1 MLKTFF
7 SALTFSAT
15 IRLATPLILTGMG
28 GLFADRANVFNIG
41 LESFMLISA
50 FFAMLGSYLTTN
62 PFIGLLFGMTSS
74 LIASIIF
81 GILVIYLN
89 SNPIVV
95 GIAMNLSAWG
105 FTTLLL
111 DTIFN
116 IRGAFIDNRI
126 KSFQSIELPI
136 IKDIPFVGDILSG
149 HNVLVYI
156 ALISVIICHIVI
168 FKTPFGLRLRG
179 LKSNETAVQTAG
191 VNTIK
196 YKWITTLISGIF
208 AGISGT
214 FLPLGGLS
222 MFTENMSAGKGF
234 LALAAI
240 MIGNGN
246 PFKVF
251 IACLIFAYADAL
263 SVGLQG
269 FEIPSQIVLMAPYLA
284 TVIALFVER
293 LREIRLTTSVK
304 NSSS

>member
-7 SALTFSAT
+7 SALTLSAT

-41 LESFMLISA
+41 LESFMLLSA
-50 FFAMLGSYLTTN
+50 FFAMLGSYLTTS
-62 PFIGLLFGMTSS
+62 PLVGLIFGIVSS

-81 GILVIYLN
+81 GVLVIYLK
-89 SNPIVV
+89 SNPVVV

-105 FTTLLL
+105 ITTLLL

-116 IRGAFIDNRI
+116 IRGAFMHKRI
-126 KSFQSIELPI
+126 TSFQSIELPI
-136 IKDIPFVGDILSG
+136 MGKIPFIKDVLSG

-156 ALISVIICHIVI
+156 ALISVILCYIVV

-179 LKSNETAVQTAG
+179 LKYNETAVQTAG
-191 VNTIK
+191 VNTNN
-196 YKWITTLISGIF
+196 YKWITILLSGIF
-208 AGISGT
+208 AGISGS

-246 PFKVF
+246 PLKVF
-251 IACLIFAYADAL
+251 FACLIFAYADAL

-284 TVIALFVER
+284 TVLVLFIER
-293 LREIRLTTSVK
+293 LREIRYTS
-304 NSSS
+304 SI

>member
-7 SALTFSAT
+7 SALTLSAT

-41 LESFMLISA
+41 LESFMLLSA
-50 FFAMLGSYLTTN
+50 FFAMLGSYLTTS
-62 PFIGLLFGMTSS
+62 PFVGLIFGIVSS
-74 LIASIIF
+74 VIASIIF
-81 GILVIYLN
+81 GVLVIYLK
-89 SNPIVV
+89 SNPVVV

-105 FTTLLL
+105 ITTLLL

-116 IRGAFIDNRI
+116 IRGAFMHSRI
-126 KSFQSIELPI
+126 TSFKSIELPI
-136 IKDIPFVGDILSG
+136 IDKIPFLNDVLSG

-156 ALISVIICHIVI
+156 ALISVVICYIVV
-168 FKTPFGLRLRG
+168 FKTSFGLRLRG
-179 LKSNETAVQTAG
+179 LKYNEIAVQTAG
-191 VNTIK
+191 VNTNN
-196 YKWITTLISGIF
+196 YKWITILLSGFF
-208 AGISGT
+208 AGISGS

-246 PFKVF
+246 PLKVF
-251 IACLIFAYADAL
+251 LACLIFAYADAL

-269 FEIPSQIVLMAPYLA
+269 FEIPSQVVLMAPYLA
-284 TVIALFVER
+284 TVLALFVER
-293 LREIRLTTSVK
+293 LREIRYTSSAK
-304 NSSS
+304 

>member
-1 MLKTFF
+1 MLETFF

-50 FFAMLGSYLTTN
+50 FFAMLGSYLTTS
-62 PFIGLLFGMTSS
+62 PFVGLILGIVSS
-74 LIASIIF
+74 LVASIIF
-81 GILVIYLN
+81 GVLVIYLK

-105 FTTLLL
+105 ITTLLL

-116 IRGAFIDNRI
+116 TRGAFMHNRI
-126 KSFQSIELPI
+126 VSFQSIKLPI
-136 IKDIPFVGDILSG
+136 IGKIPFLKDILSG
-149 HNVLVYI
+149 HNVLVYV
-156 ALISVIICHIVI
+156 ALISVVVCYVVV

-179 LKSNETAVQTAG
+179 LKYNETAVQTAG
-191 VNTIK
+191 VNTNK
-196 YKWITTLISGIF
+196 YKWIAILLSGFF

-240 MIGNGN
+240 MIGNGD
-246 PFKVF
+246 PIKVMF
-251 IACLIFAYADAL
+251 ACLIFAYADAL

-284 TVIALFVER
+284 TVLVLFAEG
-293 LREIRLTTSVK
+293 LREVRYK
-304 NSSS
+304 SSTK